1 MRETGREKRRNW
13 VGLSTGSVSWMFLRR
28 PCSFDSDPDPDPTEG
43 WPCLGFD
50 CSIYGIWKV
59 GCCVGLFQTLKGGG
73 HEAYCE
79 DNNIVGG
86 HICLLGWPIANI
98 SNSTQLH
105 LVATLVLDCVTRMLR
120 PINGWSWSD
129 AISNLP
135 TRGGTVAA
143 GCCRGQGIPKAK
155 RV

>member
-1 MRETGREKRRNW
+1 MLVSTVGDEGFPLSLGFRSPRFKLFIDQRPATGDDNQAIIGDSTNR
-13 VGLSTGSVSWMFLRR
+13 GTTGSVRR
-28 PCSFDSDPDPDPTEG
+28 
-43 WPCLGFD
+43 
-50 CSIYGIWKV
+50 
-59 GCCVGLFQTLKGGG
+59 

-86 HICLLGWPIANI
+86 HICLLGWPIANV

-105 LVATLVLDCVTRMLR
+105 LVATLVLDCVTRMLW

-135 TRGGTVAA
+135 TRGSTVAA
-143 GCCRGQGIPKAK
+143 DG
-155 RV
+155 